1 MSVVLNLIILIVI
14 LFLIFSFLVRRGIDN
29 SRDGTQM
36 HDRCIHPN
44 CPCHYLEY
52 VPRCLGVARTVY
64 MTIVYALSEA
74 MANTAEAVTD
84 VAKTLSASNCHATC
98 TAEHRQQP
106 TGNIFYN
113 PGLVTQEYSDKDPQR
128 LKSMDNRRSEIR
140 NTMSTDGKK
149 PEIRDAQ
156 SIDSRRLEIRDTES
170 IDSRRPEIKDSL
182 SIDTRKP
189 ETRSTHKSFKS
200 DKISDYEKVFDRP
213 PPPPF
218 DKPPILRQS
227 ARYSDKSNEPLSQ
240 SQENPS
246 TTRTSGNS
254 AVPTQSQVSSGQDKL
269 PFYPSY
275 DKEKGLNAATSPV
288 IAEAGS
294 SKGKSTESQPSSEVE
309 IQSCRKCLEKG
320 RTCIS
325 DCPKAKDWEGSLSD
339 MVPKV
344 EKIEVTP
351 PDTNISVLFETKRC
365 LKCFEGKLCTSSNC
379 PFRRRSSL
387 GLRRNSSTSINLHDL
402 ADSEEIADKEKSF
415 SRRLSEPPN
424 IPFKKCLRCETGLQ
438 CTSCTQANTPRI
450 SFSDGSH
457 NEMIHKE
464 QTSADK
470 TNRRKSSIL
479 RRLSRKSS
487 IPLQIEM
494 ENLQNIDDKV
504 TGQQSQSNLL
514 DGIQIKS
521 ESEQDTE
528 IYNDNESNT
537 NPGLNTGVV
546 ASWSTIQEGE
556 VSENS
561 CPQCEELGEKC
572 VIHLTST
579 AM

>member
-325 DCPKAKDWEGSLSD
+325 DCPKAK
-339 MVPKV
+339 
-344 EKIEVTP
+344 
-351 PDTNISVLFETKRC
+351 
-365 LKCFEGKLCTSSNC
+365 
-379 PFRRRSSL
+379 SSL